1 MTTINIKPLSV
12 NECWQGR
19 RFKTGKY
26 EDYEQTV
33 LLLLPKEKEINK
45 SEKLQIKIEVG
56 FSNKNSDIDNVLK
69 PLLDI
74 LQIKYKFNDKQI
86 YKIEIEKK
94 IVEKK
99 KEYISFEISDY
110 K

>member
-1 MTTINIKPLSV
+1 MDKIIVKPLSV
-12 NECWQGR
+12 NQCWKGR
-19 RFKTGKY
+19 RFKTQQY
-26 EDYEQTV
+26 EDYEQVV
-33 LLLLPKEKEINK
+33 LLLLPRKEISNTN
-45 SEKLQIKIEVG
+45 KLQIKIEVG
-56 FSNKNSDIDNVLK
+56 FSNKNSDLDNCLK
-69 PLLDI
+69 PFLDI
-74 LQIKYKFNDKQI
+74 LQTKYRFNDKQI